1 MSEIFKKILVATDG
15 SKNSLAAAEEA
26 IKIARSMGSS
36 VYAVYVVDTSVL
48 NSASLGEGES
58 FIYSSLKDEGTKAVD
73 QIKSMASGV
82 RVETQ
87 VIEGKPASAITDFA
101 SKNGIDLIVVGS
113 QGKSKIEALLLGSV
127 ADRVLRTAACPV
139 LVVKN

>member
-15 SKNSLAAAEEA
+15 SENSLAAAEEA

-36 VYAVYVVDTSVL
+36 VYAIYVVDTSVL
-48 NSASLGEGES
+48 SSASLGEGES
-58 FIYSSLKDEGTKAVD
+58 FIYNSLKDEGKKAVD
-73 QIKSMASGV
+73 QIRSMASGV
-82 RVETQ
+82 QVETQ
-87 VIEGKPASAITDFA
+87 VIEGKPTSAITDFA
-101 SKNGIDLIVVGS
+101 SENGIDLIVVGS

-127 ADRVLRTAACPV
+127 ADRVLRTATCPV

>member
-1 MSEIFKKILVATDG
+1 MSDIFKKILVATDG
-15 SKNSLAAAEEA
+15 SANSLAAAEEA

>member
-1 MSEIFKKILVATDG
+1 MSDIFKKILVATDG
-15 SKNSLAAAEEA
+15 SANSLAAAEEA

-36 VYAVYVVDTSVL
+36 VYAIYVVDTSVL
-48 NSASLGEGES
+48 SSASLGEGES
-58 FIYSSLKDEGTKAVD
+58 FIYNSLKDEGKKAVD
-73 QIKSMASGV
+73 QIRSMASGV
-82 RVETQ
+82 QVETQ
-87 VIEGKPASAITDFA
+87 VIEGKPTSAITDFA

-127 ADRVLRTAACPV
+127 ADRVLRTATCPV